1 VAAPTV
7 LAAARTHAPAT
18 SMRETYEERRSG
30 GRDRAVWPRHG
41 IARETGS
48 PPHQNHRRDGMVPRN
63 GWVFRAGH
71 TIRLEAV
78 QNDAPYLRA
87 DNLASAITY
96 QSVALDL
103 PVR

>member
-1 VAAPTV
+1 
-7 LAAARTHAPAT
+7 
-18 SMRETYEERRSG
+18 
-30 GRDRAVWPRHG
+30 
-41 IARETGS
+41 
-48 PPHQNHRRDGMVPRN
+48 MVPRN

-78 QNDAPYLRA
+78 QNDALYLRA

>member
-1 VAAPTV
+1 
-7 LAAARTHAPAT
+7 
-18 SMRETYEERRSG
+18 
-30 GRDRAVWPRHG
+30 
-41 IARETGS
+41 
-48 PPHQNHRRDGMVPRN
+48 MVPRN
-63 GWVFRAGH
+63 GWVFRASH